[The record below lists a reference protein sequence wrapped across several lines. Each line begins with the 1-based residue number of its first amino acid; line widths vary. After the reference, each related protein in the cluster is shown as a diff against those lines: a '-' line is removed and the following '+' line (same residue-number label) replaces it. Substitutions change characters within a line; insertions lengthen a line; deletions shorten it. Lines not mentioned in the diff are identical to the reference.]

1 MECKAWGPVFGPGPT
16 SMMGTPATRAP
27 FGARGGIAV
36 PFTEDRSI
44 LTRRQPEPE
53 DAIAFGT
60 DPRQVIDVY
69 GADGQGDALIF
80 IHGGFW
86 RPEHDRAHARPA
98 MGALAQAGFTCFS
111 IEYRREPGRPELM
124 YDDIGAALVALDPHL
139 VDRRCVLIG
148 NSAGG
153 QLALA
158 YASRH
163 PNATWRR
170 IVALAPVA
178 DLGLARRL
186 ELGEGAVAA
195 MFGPDNSVD
204 AHHDPMRLPPPTH
217 PVTVVHGTS
226 DTRVPYSVAVAFAQY
241 AMADLVTLPGVG
253 HFSLID
259 PEHSCWPTVVAAVSA

>member
-1 MECKAWGPVFGPGPT
+1 MTEA
-16 SMMGTPATRAP
+16 A
-27 FGARGGIAV
+27 
-36 PFTEDRSI
+36 EDRSI
-44 LTRRQPEPE
+44 LTRGQPEP
-53 DAIAFGT
+53 DDQIVFGA

-69 GADGQGDALIF
+69 GGDVQGDALIF

-98 MGALAQAGFTCFS
+98 MAALAQAGFTCFS

-124 YDDIGAALVALDPHL
+124 YDDIGAALSALDTL
-139 VDRRCVLIG
+139 LSDRPTVLIG

-158 YASRH
+158 YAARH
-163 PNATWRR
+163 PEATWRKV
-170 IVALAPVA
+170 VALAPVA

-186 ELGEGAVAA
+186 HLGEGAVAA
-195 MFGPDNSVD
+195 MFGADSTVD
-204 AHHDPMRLPPPTH
+204 AEHDPMRLLAPNC

-226 DTRVPYSVAVAFAQY
+226 DTRVPYAVAAAY
-241 AMADLVTLPGVG
+241 ARYAGAELVTLEGVG

-259 PEHSCWPTVVAAVSA
+259 PEHSCWQTVVAAVSA